1 MSANPGSVPIFLLF
15 ADQRGARITLD
26 FVLAEDAERSDG
38 SLISAG
44 QPFAASFTEFS
55 GDPGHTMQTLERWA
69 ARSRTV
75 EALSGVD
82 AHSRHLLILSQDEQQ
97 VVLEYC

>member
-1 MSANPGSVPIFLLF
+1 MAKGSSSVPIFLLF
-15 ADQRGARITLD
+15 ADHDGARITLD

-44 QPFAASFTEFS
+44 QPFAGSFAEIS
-55 GDPGHTMQTLERWA
+55 GDPDHTMRTLEGWA
-69 ARSRTV
+69 ARSRAV

-82 AHSRHLLILSQDEQQ
+82 ADSRHLLILSQDEHQ
-97 VVLEYC
+97 VILEYR